1 MKLTPT
7 QQEKITSAIQAVL
20 GVVIIGLSVR
30 ESAKLQT
37 AQAEKLAKQDA
48 RRQNK
53 LQNMKFKQDK
63 KLLQQKYQTKIK
75 KAKLRRKKKK

>member
-1 MKLTPT
+1 MKLTPA
-7 QQEKITSAIQAVL
+7 QREKVISAIQAVL
-20 GVVIIGLSVR
+20 GVVIIGLSVK

-37 AQAEKLAKQDA
+37 AQAKKLAKQDA

-63 KLLQQKYQTKIK
+63 KLLQQKYQTKLK
-75 KAKLRRKKKK
+75 KAKLRGKKKK